1 MSAMRRFAAG
11 FLYALSWCCWV
22 ITIPIA
28 ALGCGISFAAD
39 WIDDKA
45 DEWGG
50 R

>member
-1 MSAMRRFAAG
+1 
-11 FLYALSWCCWV
+11 V

-50 R
+50 SQ

>member
-1 MSAMRRFAAG
+1 MRRAAAAV
-11 FLYALSWCCWV
+11 LYALSWVCWV

-28 ALGCGISFAAD
+28 AFACAITFAAD